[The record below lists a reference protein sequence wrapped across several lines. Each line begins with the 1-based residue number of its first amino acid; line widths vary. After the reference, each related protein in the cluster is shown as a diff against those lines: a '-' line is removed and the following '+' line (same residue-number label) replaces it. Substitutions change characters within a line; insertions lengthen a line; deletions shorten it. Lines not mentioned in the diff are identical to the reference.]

1 MKAILIG
8 NRERFEKFYPN
19 TPFANTVEKV
29 YLTLEQ
35 ARAVGEQ
42 SAEARSV
49 EARSVEAQSAEAQS
63 AEAQSAEKQGTDT
76 GTLQSET
83 RTAENIP
90 SETRTAGNLPTDAR
104 DAEFLAAD
112 AIAQVPESLIAQVP
126 SLKII
131 HSEGVAY
138 NGIDCAAAAKRNIYV
153 CNNRGVNA
161 DAVAEQ
167 TILLMLGLLRSVTAG
182 DAAVRAG
189 GQIQRKE
196 SMMVNGIRELGE
208 CRVGLIGFGDIA
220 KATARRLTAF
230 GCEIYYHASHRK
242 TPDLEAEY
250 GVTWL
255 ETEELLNTC
264 DIISLHI
271 PVTPETTGMVN
282 EGFLKKMKHDAY
294 LINTSRGE
302 IVENAALC
310 KALTEGWIAGAGLDT
325 IAPEPVTADHPLLH
339 LPAEVEDRLLFSP
352 HIGGVTTG
360 VFRKAHR
367 NIWTAFE
374 QVSKGERPA
383 NVVNDFHSRFCA
395 SRSVSRHPQNE
406 K

>member
-8 NRERFEKFYPN
+8 NRERFEKFYPD
-19 TPFANTVEKV
+19 TPFANAVEKV
-29 YLTLEQ
+29 YFSLEQ
-35 ARAVGEQ
+35 ARALGEIPLETQ
-42 SAEARSV
+42 SAKKSPSGECDEGKTLAEAQPARESSAEARPAG
-49 EARSVEAQSAEAQS
+49 EASAEAQPARESS
-63 AEAQSAEKQGTDT
+63 AEIQSAK
-76 GTLQSET
+76 LL
-83 RTAENIP
+83 AE
-90 SETRTAGNLPTDAR
+90 AR

-112 AIAQVPESLIAQVP
+112 AIAQVPESLIAQLP
-126 SLKII
+126 FLKII

-138 NGIDCAAAAKRNIYV
+138 NGIDCGAAARRNIYV
-153 CNNRGVNA
+153 CNNRGINA

-167 TILLMLGLLRSVTAG
+167 TILLMLGLLRGVTAG

-189 GQIQRKE
+189 NQIRRKE
-196 SMMVNGIRELGE
+196 YMMVNGIRELGE
-208 CRVGLIGFGDIA
+208 CRIGLLGFGDIA
-220 KATARRLTAF
+220 KATARRLSAF
-230 GCEIYYHASHRK
+230 GCEVCYHATRRK
-242 TPDLEAEY
+242 TPNLEAEY

-255 ETEELLNTC
+255 ESDELLETS

-282 EGFLKKMKHDAY
+282 EEFLKRMRRDAF

-310 KALTEGWIAGAGLDT
+310 KALMEGWIAGAGLDT
-325 IAPEPVTADHPLLH
+325 VAPEPVAADHPLLH
-339 LPAEVEDRLLFSP
+339 LPAEASGRLLFSP

-374 QVSKGERPA
+374 QVSKGERPV
-383 NVVNDFHSRFCA
+383 NVVNG
-395 SRSVSRHPQNE
+395 V
-406 K
+406 

>member
-8 NRERFEKFYPN
+8 NRERFEKFCPD
-19 TPFANTVEKV
+19 TPFANAVEKV
-29 YLTLEQ
+29 YLSLEQ
-35 ARAVGEQ
+35 ARAAGKLPAEACSEETLPLEILTVRDLL
-42 SAEARSV
+42 AEAR
-49 EARSVEAQSAEAQS
+49 
-63 AEAQSAEKQGTDT
+63 G
-76 GTLQSET
+76 
-83 RTAENIP
+83 
-90 SETRTAGNLPTDAR
+90 
-104 DAEFLAAD
+104 AEFLAAD
-112 AIAQVPESLIAQVP
+112 AIAQVPESLIAQLP

-138 NGIDCAAAAKRNIYV
+138 NGIDCAAAAKRNINV

-189 GQIQRKE
+189 KQIQRKE

-220 KATARRLTAF
+220 KATARRLAPF

-250 GVTWL
+250 GAAWL
-255 ETEELLNTC
+255 ETEELLRTC

-282 EGFLKKMKHDAY
+282 EEFLKKMRRDAY

-325 IAPEPVTADHPLLH
+325 VAPEPVAADHPLLH
-339 LPAEVEDRLLFSP
+339 LPAEAADRILFSP

-367 NIWTAFE
+367 NIWSAFE
-374 QVSKGERPA
+374 QVSRGERPV
-383 NVVNDFHSRFCA
+383 NVVNVVNR
-395 SRSVSRHPQNE
+395 E
-406 K
+406 